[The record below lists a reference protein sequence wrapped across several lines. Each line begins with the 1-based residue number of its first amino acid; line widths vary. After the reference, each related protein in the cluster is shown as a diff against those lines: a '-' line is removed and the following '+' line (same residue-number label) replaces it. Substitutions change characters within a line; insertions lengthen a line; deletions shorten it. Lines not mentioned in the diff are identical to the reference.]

1 LTESS
6 NNHAGLK
13 QLRESLRNCYKI
25 YKFVFILALLFFLF
39 SGIHTVEQGKVAYIQ
54 RLGKWIEEAELPGK
68 IHFAFPFF
76 IDQIVSF
83 DTNTTHTKIIDS
95 FETPSYQDSSI
106 ASSKVLL
113 TKDESLLHCRWSIAV
128 NLNEPLKKYS
138 FSKND
143 SVAKDLETISHI
155 FNSICVSHTANMSI
169 EDILSSSNNYKEILF
184 NALNSKLKNIHCG
197 YIVTRIDLINISF
210 PDEVKYAFEEV
221 QKQLTQNV
229 ADITNAKIFEKR
241 LMRELSASI
250 EKQIDHA
257 HTQAAILSAKTKAD
271 AKNMQTILDNYSP
284 PMRKTLLRYK
294 LQTVFSRALKSS
306 KDQTFVLQEGS
317 ELRIKL
323 AEDAAIDKI
332 KRQKVKLQYSGGLQ

>member
-1 LTESS
+1 LSESS
-6 NNHAGLK
+6 KPYSALT
-13 QLRESLRNCYKI
+13 QLREGLRNCYKI
-25 YKFVFILALLFFLF
+25 YKFIFILALLFFLF

-54 RLGKWIEEAELPGK
+54 RLGKWIEEAEYPGK

-76 IDQIVSF
+76 IDQIISF

-95 FETPSYQDSSI
+95 FDTPSYQDPSV

-113 TKDESLLHCRWSIAV
+113 TKDQNLLHCKWSLAI
-128 NLNEPLKKYS
+128 NLTEPLKKYS

-143 SVAKDLETISHI
+143 SVKKDLETISHV
-155 FNSICVSHTANMSI
+155 FNSICVSQTANISI
-169 EDILSSSNNYKEILF
+169 ENILSNSNNYKEVLF
-184 NALNSKLKNIHCG
+184 NALNKKLKAIQCG
-197 YIVTRIDLINISF
+197 YIVTRIDLIKMSF
-210 PDEVKYAFEEV
+210 PDEVQYAFEEV

-229 ADITNAKIFEKR
+229 TDITNAKIFEKR

-257 HTQAAILSAKTKAD
+257 HTQAAKLRAKTKAD
-271 AKNMQTILDNYSP
+271 AKNMQTILANYSP
-284 PMRKTLLRYK
+284 SMRATLLKYK
-294 LQTVFSRALKSS
+294 LQTVLNNALKSS

-317 ELRIKL
+317 ELRINL

-332 KRQKVKLQYSGGLQ
+332 KRQKAKLQYHGGPQ